1 MKKICL
7 YILSCVGCF
16 SAQNPFCDSAP
27 VVNLQVDLVFSAA
40 LVCAPVVRDLV
51 DLIFLSRVLISSLAS
66 PLRPELAH

>member
-1 MKKICL
+1 
-7 YILSCVGCF
+7 
-16 SAQNPFCDSAP
+16 
-27 VVNLQVDLVFSAA
+27 VFSAA